1 MRMVCPSDGDDL
13 VAASRDHD
21 GRPADLGHWVY
32 DSGHNDDGR
41 GFNEIHPVTFA
52 AKWRKDFGGNVILLK
67 KRWAGAVAD
76 ARSQAT
82 LESQS
87 LPQNQWHVHPMLDG
101 CQPVII
107 V

>member
-1 MRMVCPSDGDDL
+1 MDAL
-13 VAASRDHD
+13 
-21 GRPADLGHWVY
+21 LIIGHWVY

-41 GFNEIHPVTFA
+41 GFNEVHPVTFA

-82 LESQS
+82 LESQA
-87 LPQNQWHVHPMLDG
+87 LPQNQWQVHPTLDG